1 MKKVKPLPL
10 EYLAYMV
17 KTEYTF
23 ECYNIPPETLEKVRL
38 YDKKAAKRV
47 KLEGLA
53 EFKALL
59 PEKPTD
65 LQIREFFLNYYHE
78 HVKPF
83 DQRKMKAEYEHL
95 KYHYKLTSKKVFLSI
110 FD

>member
-1 MKKVKPLPL
+1 
-10 EYLAYMV
+10 MV

-23 ECYNIPPETLEKVRL
+23 ECYNIPPQTLEKARL
-38 YDKKAAKRV
+38 YGENATKRV
-47 KLEGLA
+47 KLERLA

-65 LQIREFFLNYYHE
+65 LQIREFILNYHHE
-78 HVKPF
+78 HEKPF
-83 DQRKMKAEYEHL
+83 DQQQMKAEYEHL
-95 KYHYKLTSKKVFLSI
+95 KYHYNLSPKKVFLSI